1 MRRPSTALAV
11 ILALLTAQPSATQ
24 QTSATPAQ
32 RDPQAVAI
40 LSQAVTAAGGVNALS
55 AILDLT
61 ATGQISFYWGGDAVQ
76 GTATMRWRS
85 INQFRLDATLPDGAH
100 SWIATVGAALEKHP
114 DGTITPM
121 PFQNTL
127 KPASVTFPF
136 IPLVAALGDS
146 TTSISYVGLVTHDG
160 QQAHDIRVQR
170 NFQANSD
177 PYGAHSALTRMD
189 FFIDPNTLLI
199 QSVQDMAY
207 RKDNEPGESPRE
219 LQFSGYQSTSGI
231 VVPFTI
237 KELIGGQQ
245 TVTIQLNQFTFNS
258 GLTDADFT
266 P

>member
-1 MRRPSTALAV
+1 MRRPSTALV
-11 ILALLTAQPSATQ
+11 VFLALLTAQPSATQ

-55 AILDLT
+55 AILNLT
-61 ATGQISFYWGGDAVQ
+61 ATGQVSFYWGGEAVQ
-76 GTATMRWRS
+76 GTVTMRCHG
-85 INQFRLDATLPDGAH
+85 INRFRLDATLPDGAH

-127 KPASVTFPF
+127 KPACVAFPF
-136 IPLVAALGDS
+136 IPLVAALGDP

-177 PYGAHSALTRMD
+177 PFGAQSALTRMD

-199 QSVQDMAY
+199 LSLQDMAY

-219 LQFSGYQSTSGI
+219 LQFSGYQSASGI
-231 VVPFTI
+231 AVPFSI
-237 KELIGGQQ
+237 KELIGAQQ
-245 TVTIQLNQFTFNS
+245 TVTIQLSQFTFNS

-266 P
+266 L